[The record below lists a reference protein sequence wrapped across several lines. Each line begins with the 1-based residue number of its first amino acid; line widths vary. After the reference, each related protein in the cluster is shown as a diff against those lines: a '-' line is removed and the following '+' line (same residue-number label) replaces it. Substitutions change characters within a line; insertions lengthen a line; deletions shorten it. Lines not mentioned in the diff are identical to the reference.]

1 MSTRKH
7 RQTQTGN
14 HYISNKAQRTNEVK
28 RCVVHH
34 PTDYDYQNQ
43 ITVLVRPC
51 TRRQTASVRVTVSNF
66 AIHFVTNNQHLS
78 PYNGSCVCTVSLCFA
93 DTIFPQL
100 LSNCF
105 TAPPPTPPPP
115 PPPPPPPT
123 RHAPPPPPPPS
134 PSPLPTPSLF
144 TTPFQVPICL
154 SAIVGRVTLTVV
166 CARLAADGPCFDVRG
181 SFSFPPIL
189 SSPSWFATDQVRGL
203 GRAERWKAAAS
214 SFTLPRVY
222 CGPVCVCGTC
232 FEPAGFRVS
241 A

>member
-34 PTDYDYQNQ
+34 PTDYQNQ

-105 TAPPPTPPPP
+105 TASAPTSITTHPSPPSPTRHDTPHPPPP
-115 PPPPPPPT
+115 PHSRPPP
-123 RHAPPPPPPPS
+123 
-134 PSPLPTPSLF
+134 LF

-214 SFTLPRVY
+214 SFTLLRVY
-222 CGPVCVCGTC
+222 CGPVCVCVC
-232 FEPAGFRVS
+232 VWNLFRAGGVS
-241 A
+241 R